1 MASSKSLFTH
11 TSEFLRRYLFVS
23 LFVLCIF
30 RQITREGTP
39 VEFWNFIILLS
50 LMLWFG
56 YIGPTPITLK
66 PDAVALLVFAGALWF
81 SPTAAAWASLICFY
95 LLSRISL
102 PKGMS
107 PSAVRYR
114 GAQFALL
121 AISVSLVEHLAI
133 HYRYIRVPMVA
144 WITASVVGIVIEL
157 FRSPEL
163 GHYPRRYV
171 GERWF
176 MPVCIGM
183 PGIVLLTPLYHK
195 FGALTCVALLL
206 LILLAERASRQM
218 SEMNTL
224 RKQLQAAEE
233 MGRASVSCAENSN
246 SIALLQCFLK
256 LAHDLTPSVRSLV
269 WILDPE
275 SGELQPAVSL
285 PDAGPFTHRVT
296 RFGEGLV
303 GHAASRVRPRIIP
316 DAATDIYRAHHE
328 EASGAWLL
336 YPIVV
341 NGEMLGVAH
350 WIRPTSR
357 PFLPE
362 DVSRLDALVPQ
373 ATIALENIQNR
384 TQLQAVA
391 DTDGLTGLSNQ
402 RHTGQLLRDELRRSN
417 RYQRPL
423 SILMLDIDSFKSFN
437 DSYGHPAGDRLLGT
451 VAGVLRSTIRSV
463 DYVGRFGGEEFLII
477 LPETSKDTACQL
489 AERVR
494 NAVEERAFVIV
505 EGIQIRRTISIGVA
519 AYPEDALNVNDLLQR
534 ADEALYRAKRS
545 GKNCVTWA

>member
-11 TSEFLRRYLFVS
+11 ISEFLRRYLFVS
-23 LFVLCIF
+23 LFVICII

-66 PDAVALLVFAGALWF
+66 PDGVALLVFAGALWF

-95 LLSRISL
+95 LLSRIAL

-107 PSAVRYR
+107 PSAVRFR
-114 GAQFALL
+114 GAQFALI
-121 AISVSLVEHLAI
+121 AISVSVVEHLST
-133 HYRYIRVPMVA
+133 HYRFIPVPMVA

-163 GHYPRRYV
+163 GYFPRRYV
-171 GERWF
+171 SERWF

-183 PGIVLLTPLYHK
+183 PGIVLLTPLYHR
-195 FGALTCVALLL
+195 FGALTSAALLL

-218 SEMNTL
+218 IEMNTL

-233 MGRASVSCAENSN
+233 MGRASVSCAESSN

-275 SGELQPAVSL
+275 TGELQPAVSL
-285 PDAGPFTHRVT
+285 PDAGPFTHRVA

-316 DAATDIYRAHHE
+316 DAATDNYRADHE

-384 TQLQAVA
+384 SQLQAVA

-417 RYQRPL
+417 RYQRPF

-437 DSYGHPAGDRLLGT
+437 DSYGHPAGDRMLNT

-494 NAVEERAFVIV
+494 NAVEDRAFVML
-505 EGIQIRRTISIGVA
+505 EGIKIRRTISIGVA
-519 AYPEDALNVNDLLQR
+519 AYPEDALNVNDLLQK